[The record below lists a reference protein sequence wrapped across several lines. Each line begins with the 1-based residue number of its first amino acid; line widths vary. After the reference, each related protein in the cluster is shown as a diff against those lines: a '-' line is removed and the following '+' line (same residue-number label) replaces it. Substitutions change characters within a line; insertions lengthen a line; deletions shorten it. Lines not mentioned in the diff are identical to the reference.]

1 MRLELRLTVA
11 LLATAVATSGLF
23 GCDKVADMVG
33 KKAKQEAE
41 KAIAEAADPS
51 KAPGG
56 ATAGPDL
63 FVDASSVPLKLKEK
77 IKGPTR
83 VLELL
88 IYPQFSKAQIQDPA
102 KKLNVDEYEY
112 RNGAVDDGGPVKFIG
127 NQPTEKD
134 LAEVTFAIEDVDF
147 SQVPRMVKDAP
158 VQLGVDGGKVTHM
171 MLKRPLPF
179 EKEVRWR
186 VYVSSERRDGSVEY
200 DAKGVKKKV
209 WQ

>member
-1 MRLELRLTVA
+1 MRPQLRMTVA
-11 LLATAVATSGLF
+11 LLATAAATSGLF

-33 KKAKQEAE
+33 KKAKQEAG
-41 KAIAEAADPS
+41 KAIAEAADP
-51 KAPGG
+51 AQPGG
-56 ATAGPDL
+56 AKAGPDL
-63 FVDASSVPLKLKEK
+63 FADASSVPAKFKEK

-83 VLELL
+83 ILELL

-134 LAEVTFAIEDVDF
+134 LAEVTFPIDDVDF
-147 SQVPRMVKDAP
+147 TQVPKMVKDAP

-171 MLKRPLPF
+171 ILKRPLPF

-200 DAKGVKKKV
+200 DARGAKKKV